1 MEAQESNVSTALLH
15 DLHRDDALLIVDV
28 QNDFLPGGSLAV
40 PEGDAV
46 VGPLNHTIAV
56 FHAAGLPIFASRDH
70 HPPDHC
76 SFLSQGGAWPV
87 HCVAGSRGAAFAD
100 DLHLPAEAVVVSKAT
115 AAGRDA
121 YSAFDGTDLAY
132 RLHAA
137 GVVRLFVGGL
147 ATDYCVKAT
156 VLDALTAGLGVVL
169 LTDGIRAVE
178 LRPGDGTRAIEAMRR
193 AGAVL
198 TREGV
203 PG

>member
-1 MEAQESNVSTALLH
+1 MAEEHDVNGTPLH
-15 DLHRDDALLIVDV
+15 DLHRGDALLVVDV

-40 PEGDAV
+40 PDGDAV
-46 VGPLNHTIAV
+46 VGPLNRAIAA
-56 FHAAGLPIFASRDH
+56 FRAAALPIFASRDH

-76 SFLSQGGAWPV
+76 SFRSHGGEWPV
-87 HCVAGSRGAAFAD
+87 HCVAGSRGATFAY
-100 DLHLPAEAVVVSKAT
+100 DLHLPAETVVISKAT
-115 AAGRDA
+115 TAGRDA
-121 YSAFDGTDLAY
+121 YSAFDGTDLAA
-132 RLHAA
+132 RIRAA